1 MITAG
6 HDPLREQDLDYLKKL
21 EDSGVDVVLLDYPT
35 MVHGFFTLPG
45 FFFQGRE
52 AIEES
57 ARIFDY
63 CNPISTLR
71 PKLRNRIIIG
81 YGRNNGPYCFQSQQI
96 PDRE

>member
-21 EDSGVDVVLLDYPT
+21 EGSGVDVVLLDYPT

-52 AIEES
+52 AIEEL
-57 ARIFDY
+57 AKNIR
-63 CNPISTLR
+63 L
-71 PKLRNRIIIG
+71 L
-81 YGRNNGPYCFQSQQI
+81 
-96 PDRE
+96 